1 MTRIVIGADLV
12 PYKRHKQALI
22 EGNIDAVIDS
32 GIKELF
38 EKADYRVVNMEL
50 PLIKE
55 QTPIEKCGPNLGAGT
70 EAIKGYQALNID
82 LVTIANNHVLDHGK
96 KGFDSTIE
104 TLNSVGLAY
113 VGGGYTYEDAYA
125 PKIVELGGKKIGFY
139 ATCQHE
145 FSWVQDY
152 GFGSNGFDPLET
164 PDHLVQLKKECDYVI
179 VLYHAGVEHYPYPTP
194 RMRKECRKMVE
205 KGADL
210 VICQHTHCV
219 DCEEKYKGGTI
230 CYGQGDFIFDHG
242 NSEALR
248 KSLLVTVDFDENGFK
263 VNYHA
268 IERQEDG
275 FITLAKD
282 NSILEGFYKRSEE
295 IKEEGFVEQK
305 LEEQGDGNMLRCYLD
320 AYRGY
325 FDSGFYRFV
334 WKLTNKKCANV
345 LLGKKSRVR
354 LINYINNPAHGDMIL
369 AGIKAYQKRVWK
381 QENDKNNLF
390 DK

>member
-1 MTRIVIGADLV
+1 MTRIIIGADVV
-12 PYKRHKQALI
+12 PYSRHRQALI
-22 EGNIDAVIDS
+22 DGNIDAVIDN
-32 GIKELF
+32 GIKEILQS
-38 EKADYRVVNMEL
+38 ADYRVVNMEL
-50 PLIKE
+50 PLIE
-55 QTPIEKCGPNLGAGT
+55 ENTPIEKCGPNLGAKT
-70 EAIKGYQALNID
+70 EAIKGYQALNVD
-82 LVTIANNHVLDHGK
+82 LVTLANNHVLDHGK
-96 KGFDSTIE
+96 KGFDSTIK
-104 TLNSVGLAY
+104 TLNSANIPY
-113 VGGGYTYEDAYA
+113 VGAGYTYEEAYK

-145 FSWVQDY
+145 FSWIQDY
-152 GFGSNGFDPLET
+152 GFGSNGFDPLESL
-164 PDHLVQLKKECDYVI
+164 DHLVELKKQADYVI

-194 RMRKECRKMVE
+194 RMQKECRKMIE

-210 VICQHTHCV
+210 VVCQHTHCV

-248 KSLLVTVDFDENGFK
+248 KSLLVSVDFDENEFK

-282 NSILEGFYKRSEE
+282 SSIIDGFNKRSEE
-295 IKEEGFVEQK
+295 IKQEGFVEQK
-305 LEEQGDGNMLRCYLD
+305 LESQGDGNMLRCYLD

-325 FDSGFYRFV
+325 FDSKFYRFV

-381 QENDKNNLF
+381 EENDKNNLF
-390 DK
+390 DL